1 MRITVGYGDPARG
14 QVRKLIFCWLWRP
27 GPWPGAEAVTQIIMN
42 LRDDGMT
49 FRWSVSSSG
58 PERRLQARMRVRS
71 ECRIAKPPI
80 NGPRATGGQPLR

>member
-1 MRITVGYGDPARG
+1 MFFSTFFTQLGFAGAAARH
-14 QVRKLIFCWLWRP
+14 LYN
-27 GPWPGAEAVTQIIMN
+27 QIIMN